1 MDASDCAIFAVT
13 HRWVDGVLA
22 PISYESHLLTMTE
35 RKYSTYKKEC
45 LAIIFGCAKCHT
57 CLEHKEFEFCCDNL
71 ALCWL
76 LKRAEDVGHLG
87 RFILQLVP
95 LKFRVKNIVEWI
107 ML

>member
-1 MDASDCAIFAVT
+1 
-13 HRWVDGVLA
+13 
-22 PISYESHLLTMTE
+22 MTE

-45 LAIIFGCAKCHT
+45 LAIISVCKKCCM
-57 CLEHKEFEFCCDNL
+57 CLEHRQYELHCDNL

-95 LKFRVKNIVEWI
+95 LKFI
-107 ML
+107 MKHTCGVDNVLADAHIGMHG